1 MKKTALIVLVLAAM
15 LLGACAPQATATPVD
30 NGSSAA
36 TSAPAAPAATSAPA
50 AAATTSSAK
59 PVTLEYWTYSDYA
72 QGKALELQK
81 TFIKEFEASHPGVTI
96 NITGKGDDDLTKGE
110 LTGAASKSLPDIFMN
125 STGEGAQ
132 LVQVE
137 AVTNVYDKWMA
148 MPDSFRSQFDTE
160 MVGEVSPAKNVM
172 YGLPYTG
179 YATFMYRN
187 LTVLKKAGIDPNAP
201 IKDWADWLDQMKKIK
216 ASGAVALPSF
226 INDPWDFV
234 SIMSGAAK
242 SGEWGIDFSKN
253 VTLINPD
260 EYAATA
266 QFLLDAKPYSTE
278 LGLSDQGTADL
289 FLNNQLAY
297 YISGPWADPAFED
310 AKKNGLDYDYA
321 LIPGQTADQKGGV
334 RGTEFIG
341 IAPNAH
347 ADIAWEFAT
356 YICDEAQMSRWAE
369 ALGRFNSNTVA
380 LNKIKDQPLLQI
392 TVDAAKDSL
401 VDGYP
406 LFVKAYPVNY
416 NQALL
421 DNLASIEQG
430 SLTPADGAKSLIDQL
445 NPLIVE
451 DK

>member
-1 MKKTALIVLVLAAM
+1 MQKKVIIVLVLAAM
-15 LLGACAPQATATPVD
+15 VLGACAPQATATP
-30 NGSSAA
+30 AA
-36 TSAPAAPAATSAPA
+36 TTAAGSTTAAPAATTA
-50 AAATTSSAK
+50 AVTT
-59 PVTLEYWTYSDYA
+59 PVTLEYWVFSDYA
-72 QGKALELQK
+72 QGAALELQK
-81 TFIKEFEASHPGVTI
+81 TFISEFEASHPGVTI

-110 LTGAASKSLPDIFMN
+110 ITGAASKSLPDIFMN
-125 STGEGAQ
+125 STASGAQ

-148 MPDSFRSQFDTE
+148 LPDSYRSQFDPE
-160 MVGEVSPAKNVM
+160 MVSEVSPSDGVM
-172 YGLPYTG
+172 YGIPYTG

-187 LTVLKKAGIDPNAP
+187 LTVLKKAGIDPSTP
-201 IKDWADWLDQMKKIK
+201 IKDWSDWLDQMKKIK
-216 ASGAVALPSF
+216 AAGDIALPSF

-242 SGEWGIDFSKN
+242 NGEWGIDFTNNK
-253 VTLINPD
+253 TLINPD

-266 QFLLDAKPYSTE
+266 QFLLDAKPYSTQ

-289 FLNNQLAY
+289 FMNNQLAY
-297 YISGPWADPAFED
+297 YISGPWADPGFED

-347 ADIAWEFAT
+347 QDIAFEFAA
-356 YICDEAQMSRWAE
+356 YICDEPQMSRWAKT
-369 ALGRFNSNTVA
+369 LGRFNSNMTA
-380 LNKIKDQPLLQI
+380 LNEIKDQPLLQI

-401 VDGYP
+401 TDGYP
-406 LFVKAYPVNY
+406 LFVKAAPVNY

-421 DNLASIEQG
+421 DNLAAIDEG
-430 SLTPADGAKSLIDQL
+430 SMTPADGAKALVTEL
-445 NPLIVE
+445 NQDIA
-451 DK
+451 DNQ

>member
-1 MKKTALIVLVLAAM
+1 MQKKVIIVLVLAVM
-15 LLGACAPQATATPVD
+15 LLSACAPKAAAPAATA
-30 NGSSAA
+30 AA
-36 TSAPAAPAATSAPA
+36 TTAAAPAATTAAPAATSDV
-50 AAATTSSAK
+50 SASN
-59 PVTLEYWTYSDYA
+59 PVTLEYWVFSDYA
-72 QGKALELQK
+72 QGDALTLQK
-81 TFIKEFEASHPGVTI
+81 QFIAEFEAKHPGVTI

-110 LTGAASKSLPDIFMN
+110 ITGAASKSLPDIFMN
-125 STGEGAQ
+125 STAAGAQ
-132 LVQVE
+132 LVQVG

-148 MPDSFRSQFDTE
+148 LSDSYRGQFDPE
-160 MVGEVSPAKNVM
+160 MVGEVSPAANTM
-172 YGLPYTG
+172 YGIPYTG

-187 LTVLKKAGIDPNAP
+187 LTVLKKAGIDPNTP

-216 ASGAVALPSF
+216 AAGDVALPSF

-242 SGEWGIDFSKN
+242 NGEWGIDFTNNK
-253 VTLINPD
+253 TLINPE

-289 FLNNQLAY
+289 FMNNQLAY
-297 YISGPWADPAFED
+297 YISGPWANPGFED

-321 LIPGQTADQKGGV
+321 VIPGRTEDQKGGV

-347 ADIAWEFAT
+347 QDLAFEFAA
-356 YICDEAQMSRWAE
+356 YICDEPQMSRWAKT
-369 ALGRFNSNTVA
+369 LGRFNSNQVA
-380 LNKIKDQPLLQI
+380 LSEIKDQPLLQI
-392 TVDAAKDSL
+392 TVDAAKDAL
-401 VDGYP
+401 TDGYP

-421 DNLASIEQG
+421 DNLAAIYEG
-430 SLTPADGAKSLIDQL
+430 SMTPTDGAKALITQL
-445 NPLIVE
+445 NQDIA
-451 DK
+451 DNQ